1 MLPCFQVIRYL
12 VVSLSKNKAIENYF
26 KAVNDENFEEL
37 LRLFS
42 SDAILISAG
51 SGTRTGI
58 ERILTFYRNFFLKF
72 PQHHDVPVRILECDD
87 VVVVE
92 VAFTGRSN
100 KGADI
105 AFSAVDIFDFENG
118 KIASLS
124 QWVDTAAI
132 EKILH

>member
-1 MLPCFQVIRYL
+1 M
-12 VVSLSKNKAIENYF
+12 
-26 KAVNDENFEEL
+26 
-37 LRLFS
+37 
-42 SDAILISAG
+42 
-51 SGTRTGI
+51 
-58 ERILTFYRNFFLKF
+58 
-72 PQHHDVPVRILECDD
+72 
-87 VVVVE
+87 VVVE

>member
-1 MLPCFQVIRYL
+1 MFEGYTFRRIK
-12 VVSLSKNKAIENYF
+12 LSKNQAIENYLM
-26 KAVNDENFEEL
+26 AVNDENFEML
-37 LRLFS
+37 MSLFS
-42 SDAILISAG
+42 SDAILISGG

-58 ERILTFYRNFFLKF
+58 ERIMTFYRNFFIKF
-72 PQHHDVPVRILECDD
+72 PQHHDVPVRILECGD

-92 VAFTGRSN
+92 IAFTGRSN
-100 KGADI
+100 KGATI

-118 KIASLS
+118 KITSLN